1 MLRRGGI
8 GGSVGVWRGSRC
20 PYRPSTASSP
30 DPCPRATS
38 HTVMDYARVDAHP
51 RSMLHWAAKTNHQP
65 LKGRSSHRRYHFNP
79 ILIPHRI
86 VVTHTHR
93 PRVRGQRE
101 ISVQKRADSRL
112 ALASFFFSFI
122 LFPRDLHAFPFLR
135 KLLFESRFTIYD
147 RRSFGSRYFSFFF
160 YRFNFFFFFFLFSS
174 ISFIQKEED
183 RSVGFFSRGDLDDE
197 RTRSINRGGTRRS
210 DRTICQRFVALSNQ
224 KICLPS
230 WLHVYGA
237 STVCRHCI
245 EDDPGISLKEDF

>member
-112 ALASFFFSFI
+112 ALASFFFFPSSCFLAI
-122 LFPRDLHAFPFLR
+122 YTLFRFFVNCCSNRDL
-135 KLLFESRFTIYD
+135 RFTIDD
-147 RRSFGSRYFSFFF
+147 RSVRGTFLFF
-160 YRFNFFFFFFLFSS
+160 YRFNFFFFFLFSS

-245 EDDPGISLKEDF
+245 ENDPGISLKEDF

>member
-112 ALASFFFSFI
+112 ALASFFFFSFI

-160 YRFNFFFFFFLFSS
+160 YRFNFFFFFLFSS

-245 EDDPGISLKEDF
+245 ENDPGISLKEDF